1 MMETD
6 AIDRHRVGRRRARRF
21 QILASGTYRTGS
33 GSARTV
39 HLTDLSQTGCRF
51 IDPRNGLAVGTRLTV
66 KIGGVG
72 PFDALVYWIDGAVV
86 GLRFCDQLYPPYFD
100 HLLAAW
106 TPPAGQFE
114 RRLNRR

>member
-1 MMETD
+1 MDSD

-21 QILASGTYRTGS
+21 QISASGSYRTGS
-33 GSARTV
+33 GRARTV

-72 PFDALVYWIDGAVV
+72 PFDALVTWIEGAIV
-86 GLRFCDQLYPPYFD
+86 GLNFCDQLYPPYFD
-100 HLLAAW
+100 HLVASW
-106 TPPAGQFE
+106 TPPARQFD
-114 RRLNRR
+114 RRLNQR